1 MKKLTLALTS
11 ALMLPLIL
19 IAMGTATAFA
29 QGDAK
34 AKADQVLKQA
44 RAAIGS
50 ESKLKALQTLSASGT
65 VRSTFGQFQ
74 SENTLE
80 IEMMMPDKIKKTTDG
95 QRGTNI
101 LALNGSTIWQDNIAP
116 VGGGGF
122 GGPGGPGGGG
132 TRVNIGGP
140 GGPGGMGANSPMA
153 IYRQQQNRRE
163 MLQLMIGLVLAAPE
177 SAQIQYTYLA
187 EAPGPEGSKLDV
199 IEGKGA
205 ENFTVR
211 LYIDQ
216 QSHQLIGM
224 SYKGKSMAQAFR
236 RGGQGGPGGPAPAGQ
251 GGQTNRPPQATT
263 PPTAGG
269 QGQPQGQGQRQG
281 EQAQGQRQ
289 QRPQQTPEE
298 MEKRMKEMAD
308 AFEKSPDVDFRW
320 AISDYKNVGGLNLP
334 HRLTKS
340 EAGTPNEE
348 WEISKY
354 KVNPKLA
361 ADKFE
366 KKEKEKAA
374 N

>member
-1 MKKLTLALTS
+1 MKKLTLALAPTVLLVLAFTAS
-11 ALMLPLIL
+11 AL
-19 IAMGTATAFA
+19 G
-29 QGDAK
+29 QDAK
-34 AKADQVLKQA
+34 AKAEQILKQA

-50 ESKLKALQTLSASGT
+50 DSKLKGLQSLSASGT
-65 VRSTFGQFQ
+65 SRQTFGQFQ
-74 SENTLE
+74 MENTIE
-80 IEMMMPDKIKKTTDG
+80 IEMLLPDKIKRTTDG

-101 LALNGSTIWQDNIAP
+101 LAMNGATIWRDNIAP

-122 GGPGGPGGGG
+122 GGPGGGGGG
-132 TRVNIGGP
+132 RGGNVAFGGP

-153 IYRQQQNRRE
+153 AYQQLQNRRE
-163 MLQLMIGLVLAAPE
+163 MLMLMLGMVLAAPE

-224 SYKGKSMAQAFR
+224 SYKGKSMAQAFNR
-236 RGGQGGPGGPAPAGQ
+236 RGGPGGPGGAPGAPGQGGGQGQRQAGQ
-251 GGQTNRPPQATT
+251 GGQPGQA
-263 PPTAGG
+263 G
-269 QGQPQGQGQRQG
+269 QAGQGQR
-281 EQAQGQRQ
+281 
-289 QRPQQTPEE
+289 PQMTPEE
-298 MEKRMKEMAD
+298 REKRAKEMAE
-308 AFEKSPDVDFRW
+308 AFEKAPDVDFRW
-320 AISDYKNVGGLNLP
+320 AFSDYKSVGGLNLP
-334 HRLTKS
+334 HRITKS

-348 WEISKY
+348 LEISKY
-354 KVNPKLA
+354 KINPKLS

-366 KKEKEKAA
+366 KKEKAA